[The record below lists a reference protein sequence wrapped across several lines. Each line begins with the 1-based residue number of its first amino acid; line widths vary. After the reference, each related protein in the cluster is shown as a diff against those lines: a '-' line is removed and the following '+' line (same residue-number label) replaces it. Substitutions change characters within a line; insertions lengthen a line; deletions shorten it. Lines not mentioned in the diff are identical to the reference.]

1 LSASRSSETR
11 AASSGSGPEL
21 ARGLNL
27 WDTSLLVLGLVI
39 GGGIFLTPTSIAKA
53 LPSESWI
60 LGAWIVGGVL
70 AVFGGFVFA
79 EMGAMLPHAGGV
91 YVYIRDAFGDLP
103 AFLYAWVAYWIIII
117 GSDAAVAVGFS
128 TYLAVFFPS
137 LGNDHVVATLGLV
150 TISAGQLVAV
160 ALTLVLSA
168 THYIGVREGARIQG
182 VFTVVIVVVLAGI
195 ALGGL
200 VAPAPAR
207 VATPAVAVPPIALV
221 GFGTALI
228 GVFWTFYGWNEIVA
242 VSGEVANPRRNLPL
256 ALILGT
262 GLVTLLYVG
271 VNAAFLKAIPASEMA
286 SVEQPGAV
294 AATRLFGPGAA
305 LLVSLAIT
313 AAAVGCV
320 SAGLV
325 PAPRVVYALAKDGLF
340 PSAFARV
347 HPRFRTPSFGIVVQA
362 IWMSLL
368 CLSGRYDQ
376 LYTYATFF
384 VILAYAATGIALFV
398 FRRRRPDLP
407 RPYRCWGYPVVPFL
421 FVASSIL
428 LAINTVREQPKETLA
443 GIGILLLGLPFYFSL
458 KRRRP
463 PGLRSPSSPAGTRA
477 PATSDTIA

>member
-1 LSASRSSETR
+1 MSPADPSGET
-11 AASSGSGPEL
+11 EL

-53 LPSESWI
+53 LPSGPWI
-60 LGAWIVGGVL
+60 LGAWIVGGLL
-70 AVFGGFVFA
+70 AVAGGLVFA
-79 EMGAMLPHAGGV
+79 ELGAMLPHAGGV

-103 AFLYAWVAYWIIII
+103 AFLYAWVAFWIIII

-128 TYLAVFFPS
+128 TYLAVFFPA
-137 LGNDHVVATLGLV
+137 LGNDHVVATLGPV
-150 TISAGQLVAV
+150 AISAGQLVAV

-168 THYIGVREGARIQG
+168 THYVGVREGARIQG
-182 VFTVVIVVVLAGI
+182 LFTVVIVVVLAGI
-195 ALGGL
+195 AIGG
-200 VAPAPAR
+200 VFAPSPAAAAAPASS
-207 VATPAVAVPPIALV
+207 VPPIALV

-228 GVFWTFYGWNEIVA
+228 GVFWTFYGWNEIAAVA
-242 VSGEVANPRRNLPL
+242 GEVSNPRRNLPL

-262 GLVTLLYVG
+262 GLVTFLYVG
-271 VNAAFLKAIPASEMA
+271 VNAAFLKAIPAAEMA
-286 SVEQPGAV
+286 VVAQPGAV
-294 AATRLFGPGAA
+294 AATRLFGAGAA

-340 PSAFARV
+340 PKPFARV
-347 HPRFRTPSFGIVVQA
+347 HPRFRTPSFAIVVQA

-384 VILAYAATGIALFV
+384 VIVAYAAAGIALFV

-407 RPYRCWGYPVVPFL
+407 RPYRCWGYPVVPFV
-421 FVASSIL
+421 FVASSIV
-428 LAINTVREQPKETLA
+428 LAVNTVKEQPKETLA
-443 GIGILLLGLPFYFSL
+443 GIGILLLGLPFYFAL

-463 PGLRSPSSPAGTRA
+463 PAADASTSAGTRA

>member
-1 LSASRSSETR
+1 MSEPRPSGETELS
-11 AASSGSGPEL
+11 
-21 ARGLNL
+21 RGLNL

-53 LPSESWI
+53 LPSGPWI
-60 LGAWIVGGVL
+60 LAAWIVGGLL
-70 AVFGGFVFA
+70 AIAGGLVFA
-79 EMGAMLPHAGGV
+79 ELGAMLPHAGGV

-103 AFLYAWVAYWIIII
+103 AFLYAWVAFWIIII

-137 LGNDHVVATLGLV
+137 LGNDHVVAALGPV
-150 TISAGQLVAV
+150 AISAGQLVAV
-160 ALTLVLSA
+160 ALTLVMSA
-168 THYIGVREGARIQG
+168 THYVGVREGARIQG

-195 ALGGL
+195 AIGGL
-200 VAPAPAR
+200 FAPVPAAPGAPAPL
-207 VATPAVAVPPIALV
+207 PPIALV

-228 GVFWTFYGWNEIVA
+228 GVFWTFYGWNEIAAVA
-242 VSGEVANPRRNLPL
+242 GEVSNPRRNLPL

-262 GLVTLLYVG
+262 GLVTFLYVG
-271 VNAAFLKAIPASEMA
+271 VNAAFLKAIPAAEMA
-286 SVEQPGAV
+286 TVAQPGSV

-305 LLVSLAIT
+305 LLVSVAIT

-340 PSAFARV
+340 PKPFARV
-347 HPRFRTPSFGIVVQA
+347 HPRFRTPSFAIVVQA
-362 IWMSLL
+362 VWMSVL

-384 VILAYAATGIALFV
+384 VIVAYAAAGIALFV

-407 RPYRCWGYPVVPFL
+407 RPYRCWGYPAVPFV
-421 FVASSIL
+421 FVVSSIL

-463 PGLRSPSSPAGTRA
+463 PAADASTSAGTRA

>member
-1 LSASRSSETR
+1 M
-11 AASSGSGPEL
+11 
-21 ARGLNL
+21 
-27 WDTSLLVLGLVI
+27 LVLGLVI

-53 LPSESWI
+53 LPSKPWI
-60 LGAWIVGGVL
+60 LAAWIVGGVL
-70 AVFGGFVFA
+70 AIFGGFVFA
-79 EMGAMLPHAGGV
+79 EMGAMLPRAGGM
-91 YVYIRDAFGDLP
+91 YVYFREAFGELP

-137 LGNDHVVATLGLV
+137 LGTDHILATLGPV
-150 TISAGQLVAV
+150 SISAGQLVAV
-160 ALTLVLSA
+160 ALTLVFSA
-168 THYIGVREGARIQG
+168 THYVGVREGARIQG
-182 VFTVVIVVVLAGI
+182 VFTIVIVVALAAITLGGVFGSSPAGPHAPAATASPI
-195 ALGGL
+195 AFSALG
-200 VAPAPAR
+200 V
-207 VATPAVAVPPIALV
+207 
-221 GFGTALI
+221 ALI

-242 VSGEVANPRRNLPL
+242 VAGEVANPRRNLPL

-271 VNAAFLKAIPASEMA
+271 VNAAFLRVIPAAEMA
-286 SVEQPGAV
+286 ATAQPGTV
-294 AATRLFGPGAA
+294 AATRLFGPGAG

-313 AAAVGCV
+313 AAAIGCT

-325 PAPRVVYALAKDGLF
+325 PAPRIVYALAKDGLF
-340 PSAFARV
+340 PRAFARV

-362 IWMSLL
+362 VWMSLL

-407 RPYRCWGYPVVPFL
+407 RPYRCWGYPVVPFV
-421 FVASSIL
+421 FVVSSL
-428 LAINTVREQPKETLA
+428 ALAINTVREQPRETLA

-458 KRRRP
+458 RRPRP
-463 PGLRSPSSPAGTRA
+463 PGSEGPAPPSGGRA